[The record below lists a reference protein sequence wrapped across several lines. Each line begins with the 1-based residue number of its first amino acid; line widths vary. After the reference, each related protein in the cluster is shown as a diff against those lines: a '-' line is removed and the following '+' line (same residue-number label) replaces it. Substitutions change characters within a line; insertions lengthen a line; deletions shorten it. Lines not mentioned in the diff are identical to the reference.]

1 MFGLKRDGAV
11 SSESNEP
18 VNSADEWL
26 TREGHTTWPLPIA
39 SEGELDLSIIEG
51 QLETK
56 ESLMQDLRDHT
67 SFDMSLLDEFGL
79 ALDNLGDILNKY
91 ASQVLEIN
99 SGNDTGSDSDKM
111 VQGSKE
117 QHFQSH
123 QQHQWQKRKSDCS
136 VVSRK
141 WNIESAVFPGFR
153 SSELPQLPG
162 SLEAPQLLN
171 KVTTIQHFNGSF
183 KRLWKQYFLSEATVA
198 IFQDIFWW
206 WFLYK
211 FQPNPKSQ
219 AQLFNRIADSFVGLF
234 LSITSKGKDFFFQK
248 FADCLAQAIYAAF
261 CESFPMSFNF
271 FDDDFRED
279 LLQTISEWFTGTRL
293 PPGSWKSWNLDLL
306 EAALMKSLQEDRTQQ
321 LKSSLS
327 FNQNMFLELDAPQ
340 QESESQPVLNLSQS
354 KLKRNSKESHQ
365 AGPGPQFQRVSF
377 NIQGKSPL
385 ISHFLSTNGLQIEEP
400 AALKTLVTR
409 TEVEKFPQPFPT
421 YQDLINERKKE
432 GKLARKKYL
441 EAMAK
446 HAAEEKKRIS
456 AQKTKVLAAPQRN
469 EEFLASVAQASNTI
483 NQQLG
488 ETEPQMEA
496 ENSADGF
503 VEKAAVDEEEK

>member
-1 MFGLKRDGAV
+1 
-11 SSESNEP
+11 
-18 VNSADEWL
+18 
-26 TREGHTTWPLPIA
+26 
-39 SEGELDLSIIEG
+39 
-51 QLETK
+51 
-56 ESLMQDLRDHT
+56 
-67 SFDMSLLDEFGL
+67 
-79 ALDNLGDILNKY
+79 
-91 ASQVLEIN
+91 
-99 SGNDTGSDSDKM
+99 
-111 VQGSKE
+111 
-117 QHFQSH
+117 
-123 QQHQWQKRKSDCS
+123 
-136 VVSRK
+136 
-141 WNIESAVFPGFR
+141 
-153 SSELPQLPG
+153 
-162 SLEAPQLLN
+162 
-171 KVTTIQHFNGSF
+171 
-183 KRLWKQYFLSEATVA
+183 
-198 IFQDIFWW
+198 
-206 WFLYK
+206 
-211 FQPNPKSQ
+211 
-219 AQLFNRIADSFVGLF
+219 
-234 LSITSKGKDFFFQK
+234 
-248 FADCLAQAIYAAF
+248 
-261 CESFPMSFNF
+261 MSFNF

-488 ETEPQMEA
+488 EMEPQMEA